1 MIVYEEIGFCWGL
14 CVYVGGY
21 IFLCL
26 CDYEV
31 EGELNIFVLS

>member
-1 MIVYEEIGFCWGL
+1 MIKKLGFVERL

-31 EGELNIFVLS
+31 EGELNICVLS